1 MAEPAQF
8 LAERPALYDWL
19 RVKKKFPNLWCP
31 GCGLG
36 TVLGAFTR
44 ALMRLGLKK
53 DDVAVVAGI
62 GCTGRIPVYLD
73 ANTLHTTHGRALTF
87 ATGIKLVRPDM
98 HVVVFMGDGDALAI
112 GGNHFIH
119 SCRRNIG
126 LTAIVVNNAIYG
138 MTGGQGSPTTPLG
151 KRSTTSPQG
160 SIDPPFDTCS
170 LAVAAG
176 ATFVARST
184 AYHVAHMERLMAQAM
199 THDGFSVL
207 EIVSQC
213 PTFYGRINREGSHLD
228 MLGQQ
233 KARSVAYAP
242 DLDVEA
248 ARAQGKDIVIGV
260 IKHDRERKE
269 YCANYQTAVVRS
281 AMAGRDNGQL
291 RST

>member
-1 MAEPAQF
+1 MAEAAQF

-44 ALMRLGLKK
+44 ALMRVGFKK
-53 DDVAVVAGI
+53 DNVAVVAGI

-73 ANTLHTTHGRALTF
+73 SNTLHTTHGRALTF

-119 SCRRNIG
+119 ACRRNIG

-160 SIDPPFDTCS
+160 SIDPPFDTCA
-170 LAVAAG
+170 LAMAAG
-176 ATFVARST
+176 ATLVARST
-184 AYHVAHMERLMAQAM
+184 VYHVAHMERLMAQAM

-213 PTFYGRINREGSHLD
+213 PTFYGRINREGTHLD
-228 MLGQQ
+228 MLQQQ
-233 KARSVAYAP
+233 KTRSVAYTP
-242 DLDVEA
+242 TLDAEA

-260 IKHDRERKE
+260 LKQDQQRKE
-269 YCANYQTAVVRS
+269 YCANYEEAVVRP
-281 AMAGRDNGQL
+281 AMAGKENGHL